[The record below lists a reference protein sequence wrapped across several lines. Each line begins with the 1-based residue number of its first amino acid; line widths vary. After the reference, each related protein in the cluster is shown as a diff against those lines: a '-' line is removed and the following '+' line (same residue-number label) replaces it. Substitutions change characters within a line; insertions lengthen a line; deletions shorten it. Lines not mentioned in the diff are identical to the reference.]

1 MRRTRRVANR
11 RDFSAFNGERAGV
24 CGSAGP
30 VNNSRVLDQ
39 QIVRHPM
46 VPPYLGP
53 ARNFERDTRY
63 YSAESK
69 SLRGF
74 LDRGP
79 VDYRREPAPGNRS
92 AAQPVAERREGQR
105 MVLDIEDKDDLRF
118 LVREPRARLECY
130 ARRKAL
136 GHVVVHA
143 VADLLVLFLVRNVEI
158 NFIEI
163 KRHRFSSIN
172 SMRKRRCRR
181 FRIVL
186 SNCAAAWRYLRSFM
200 VLSKWA
206 QSTTGVSRLFPA
218 SPFPTT
224 PVNTPKV
231 VVWSGISSTMMTLAS
246 SLEMKG
252 PAFSVTLGGSPSF
265 SAPPIRSCMFLK
277 PSLPG
282 TSK

>member
-143 VADLLVLFLVRNVEI
+143 VADLLVLSLVRNVEI

-163 KRHRFSSIN
+163 KRHRFFLHQFNAKAPLSTLPY
-172 SMRKRRCRR
+172 RAFELRRSLALFAILHGLVEVGPVDYRR
-181 FRIVL
+181 EPPLPSQPFSDHPGKHAEGRRMV
-186 SNCAAAWRYLRSFM
+186 RYIEHHDDLGFL
-200 VLSKWA
+200 VGDEG
-206 QSTTGVSRLFPA
+206 TGL
-218 SPFPTT
+218 
-224 PVNTPKV
+224 
-231 VVWSGISSTMMTLAS
+231 
-246 SLEMKG
+246 
-252 PAFSVTLGGSPSF
+252 
-265 SAPPIRSCMFLK
+265 
-277 PSLPG
+277 
-282 TSK
+282 